1 MEDSTHL
8 IDLLRIVYRWRKP
21 AAVFFCAVVLAALVY
36 CLITPNEYTAKATLM
51 PGTTS
56 DEMGA
61 TQGMAGS
68 FLSQIPF
75 LRGLRGP
82 ALNPAEVFANT
93 LSSRLLA
100 RRVVQELDLIE
111 AFEIDD
117 DDPERALEKATDV
130 LQERSSVDV
139 SDMMLISIQVTWKDP
154 ELAAATA
161 NAFLRELDKANQ
173 EFSLSSAKNAREFVE
188 ERLAETEEELQ
199 GAQLKLMEFQA
210 RHGAIVLDEQSKA
223 TVEAIA
229 QLEAQILA
237 MEARRDALS
246 ATHTPSYS
254 KVRELDQSIEAYR
267 NKVRGLTG
275 SSAARG
281 KAAGDDSAAA
291 GTRLSL
297 DDGVFIPLGDV
308 PEIAAEYA
316 RLLLD
321 VKTQEQVFGL
331 LTQQH
336 EQLEIEEAKDV
347 PTIQVLDEAFP
358 PIRKSRPI
366 RSLIMVVAAILG
378 FLGALA
384 LALVM
389 NYLEGEFDGAKRSE
403 LKRMKDVVLKE
414 LLSVLPGRRGR
425 EPQD

>member
-36 CLITPNEYTAKATLM
+36 CLLTPNEYTAKATLM

-93 LSSRLLA
+93 LRSRLLA

-111 AFEIDD
+111 AFEIGE
-117 DDPERALEKATDV
+117 DDPGRALEKATNE
-130 LQERSSVDV
+130 LQKRSSVDV

-188 ERLAETEEELQ
+188 ERLAGTEEELES
-199 GAQLKLMEFQA
+199 AQLKLMEFQG

-223 TVEAIA
+223 TVEAVA

-254 KVRELDQSIEAYR
+254 KVRELDQTIEAYR

-275 SSAARG
+275 SSAAR
-281 KAAGDDSAAA
+281 DDSAAA
-291 GTRLSL
+291 GPRLSL
-297 DDGVFIPLGDV
+297 EDGVFIPLGDV

-358 PIRKSRPI
+358 PIRKSKPI

-384 LALVM
+384 IALVM
-389 NYLEGEFDGAKRSE
+389 NYLEGEFDSAKRLE

-414 LLSVLPGRRGR
+414 LLSILPGRRGR